1 MKTFWL
7 LYQSEAKLSMRE
19 MSSVI
24 FGIFVPVGII
34 CLMAFMDPDNHS
46 LNTNFVAVS
55 TVGICSAGVMG
66 LPLALSSYRER
77 KILKRYQVTPISP
90 VQLLFAHLLFCFTI
104 SIVSMLLILGV
115 LITFFQFSYVGH
127 WGQFI
132 SAYLLVMVSIHAIG
146 LIVAS
151 LSPSEK
157 ATGAIN
163 SAIFFPMFFLSGA
176 TVPYEILP
184 TGLQKVA
191 DVMPLTQGIKL
202 LKAVTFHEE
211 TGIFFTITLLVVIT
225 LIGLFVAIRYFRWE

>member
-1 MKTFWL
+1 
-7 LYQSEAKLSMRE
+7 
-19 MSSVI
+19 
-24 FGIFVPVGII
+24 
-34 CLMAFMDPDNHS
+34 
-46 LNTNFVAVS
+46 
-55 TVGICSAGVMG
+55 
-66 LPLALSSYRER
+66 
-77 KILKRYQVTPISP
+77 
-90 VQLLFAHLLFCFTI
+90 
-104 SIVSMLLILGV
+104 
-115 LITFFQFSYVGH
+115 
-127 WGQFI
+127 
-132 SAYLLVMVSIHAIG
+132 MVSIHAIG

-211 TGIFFTITLLVVIT
+211 TGIFFTITLFSGHYIDRSICCNQIFPLGVKAVQISGPSRKRMQPLIAASFSLRYQT
-225 LIGLFVAIRYFRWE
+225 LHYTTNV